1 MFGLSIGPPEMM
13 IVGIIALLLFG
24 KRLPEVAKSVGK
36 SLAEFKKSVSGFEND
51 IRGTARDAERRVTY
65 NDDSEDSY
73 DSEKES
79 AQTVPDDDEDDDFGA
94 PKFKVQD

>member
-24 KRLPEVAKSVGK
+24 KRLPEVAKNVGK
-36 SLAEFKKSVSGFEND
+36 SLAEFKKSVSGFETD
-51 IRGTARDAERRVTY
+51 IRSTARDAERRVTY
-65 NDDSEDSY
+65 DDSHESDS
-73 DSEKES
+73 DSETES
-79 AQTVPDDDEDDDFGA
+79 AQTVPADDDDDDFAA